1 MLEKAA
7 NAVKKGRKSV
17 DKMNVIDYASTI
29 FYGESLEEKLLDA
42 DEIHFDQTISR
53 DFNFHSPGRNSKIE
67 FSQDRIKFPKGDYLF
82 TDEGAAIAIHSFA
95 NHELLAIEIMA
106 MCLLKFEH
114 KTAEQI
120 RFKRGLIKTL
130 RDEQRHFKMYVNLLK
145 GLGKNFG
152 DYPRSDFFW
161 KWSKLINS
169 EQEYLSIM
177 AITFEGAN
185 LDFAHYYAHL
195 FKQAGRTKIAAVLDE
210 VFKDEITHV
219 AFGSHYLSS
228 WRNDKS
234 LWDYYCQSLPFPIT
248 PARAKGM
255 KYYKQARLQAGL
267 DLDFANQLEAY
278 QDNFQ
283 VTNRKQW
290 KNPTES
296 I

>member
-1 MLEKAA
+1 
-7 NAVKKGRKSV
+7 
-17 DKMNVIDYASTI
+17 MNVIDYAHKM
-29 FYGESLEEKLLDA
+29 FFGENIEDKLFEC
-42 DEIHFDQTISR
+42 DEIEFDDTTPR
-53 DFNFHSPGRNSKIE
+53 NFKLDRPGRDASIE
-67 FSQDRIKFPKGDYLF
+67 FSQDRVKFPKGNYLF

-114 KTAEQI
+114 KTAEQR

-130 RDEQRHFKMYVNLLK
+130 KDEQKHLKMYINLLK
-145 GLGKNFG
+145 DLGKKFG

-161 KWSKLINS
+161 KWSKLIHS
-169 EQEYLSIM
+169 EEEYLSIM

-195 FKQAGRTKIAAVLDE
+195 FKKAGRDKIAAVLDE

-219 AFGSHYLSS
+219 AFGSHYLKN
-228 WRNDKS
+228 WRRDKS
-234 LWDYYCQSLPFPIT
+234 LWEYYCQTLPFPIT

-255 KYYKQARLQAGL
+255 KYYKQSRLDAGL
-267 DLDFANQLEAY
+267 DLDFVNQLEAY

-283 VTNRKQW
+283 VTNRKEW
-290 KNPTES
+290 KKPTES